1 MIEVLKDIK
10 LRVLEKVLVKIV
22 EQMDIK
28 RNNVPKDR
36 AKLEQNLLRRIFNPM
51 MLLKRYN

>member
-10 LRVLEKVLVKIV
+10 LRILEKVLVKIV